1 MNLGYFRIERVRG
14 HLFFLSMLTV
24 RVVGLEYSQLYKR
37 AYNLVACE
45 YGGFENA
52 LRGVGIGAIPI

>member
-1 MNLGYFRIERVRG
+1 MPFIEFRHRACTRP
-14 HLFFLSMLTV
+14 FA
-24 RVVGLEYSQLYKR
+24 VGLEYSQLYKR

-52 LRGVGIGAIPI
+52 LRAVGICAIPI